1 MRLLL
6 RFHSDNECI
15 NKARSIEEERRVAIS
30 RAQSGAVPAHLL
42 TVASVPAPAA
52 AAPPAP
58 APTPAAAP
66 APAPAAKPAASTAK
80 AATAPAATP
89 KPVVAAPA
97 AAEAAG
103 STEDAEGDDS
113 GALDVWST
121 DEQVCM

>member
-1 MRLLL
+1 ML
-6 RFHSDNECI
+6 HSDNECI

-66 APAPAAKPAASTAK
+66 APAAKPAAPAAK
-80 AATAPAATP
+80 AGTTPAATP
-89 KPVVAAPA
+89 KPAAVAAPA

-103 STEDAEGDDS
+103 AAEDAEGDDS

-121 DEQVCM
+121 DEQVRM

>member
-1 MRLLL
+1 ML
-6 RFHSDNECI
+6 HSDNECI

-58 APTPAAAP
+58 TPAA
-66 APAPAAKPAASTAK
+66 APAPAAKPAAPAAK
-80 AATAPAATP
+80 AGTTPAATP
-89 KPVVAAPA
+89 KPAAVAAPA

-103 STEDAEGDDS
+103 AAEDAEGDDS